1 MNVMKLNTIDKFIL
15 GAIPIIMLLMQG
27 LYRNTQCAIALI
39 LATVLVWNSKIS
51 IKQAIGVLLL
61 FVGLIVSDVFVGHS
75 MNFIYEGLK
84 VALLFIGISVSKSE
98 DKQTLI
104 GGFYLGIS
112 IVSIIGIFAYVLGIK
127 GHEIVNTIDGGRAL
141 QGVLG
146 YANTMA
152 LFSGIGVIL
161 AVYYRTLNKDYK
173 FIHECILIIN
183 AVAFLLT
190 KSLFG
195 FVALIL
201 AAVVTLFIRFKRSRK
216 YILISAG
223 TVVIVVLGIFLT
235 GNAEVLLRSTV
246 ASRLIYWQDAL
257 KAIIKHPFGIG
268 VHNWESIQYGVQTA
282 DYSVKYVHNG
292 FIQLLL
298 DGGIIAFAGLVLLIV
313 YGYVGLIRKYTEKK
327 KELYLYLITI
337 LTFIVAHSFVDI
349 NFAYGSVWFILG
361 LILSFSRTEKM
372 IKCNLALPIVL
383 ITISMIALIVPE
395 KEYVN
400 PFPIEYKEAYE
411 KNDLEKMNEI
421 SAKWIEK
428 APRKQEAYDARYY
441 VLDKLKDNEGMIALQ
456 SQKEEVNKTM
466 NRLCKYLTRH
476 KEIVLPEVTEE

>member
-1 MNVMKLNTIDKFIL
+1 MVKKDIVRRWLLLLMPL
-15 GAIPIIMLLMQG
+15 GMLLMQG
-27 LYRNTQCAIALI
+27 LYRNTQCAIALA
-39 LATVLVWNSKIS
+39 LTTVLVWNSKIS
-51 IKQAIGVLLL
+51 IRQAIGVLLM
-61 FVGLIVSDVFVGHS
+61 FAGLIISDVFVGHS
-75 MNFIYEGLK
+75 TNFIYEGLK
-84 VALLFIGISVSKSE
+84 IALLFIGISVAKSE

-104 GGFYLGIS
+104 GGFYIGIS
-112 IVSIIGIFAYVLGIK
+112 VTSIIGLFAYVLGLK
-127 GHEIVNTIDGGRAL
+127 GFELVNTIDGARVL
-141 QGVLG
+141 QGTLG

-152 LFSGIGVIL
+152 LFSGVGIIL
-161 AVYYRTLNKDYK
+161 ALYYRTLNKDYK

-183 AVAFLLT
+183 TIAFLLT

-195 FVALIL
+195 FATFIL
-201 AAVVTLFIRFKRSRK
+201 AVVVTLFIRFKRSRK

-223 TVVIVVLGIFLT
+223 IISIAVIGIFLT

-246 ASRLIYWQDAL
+246 TSRLIYWQDAL
-257 KAIIKHPFGIG
+257 NVILKHPFGIG

-298 DGGIIAFAGLVLLIV
+298 DGGIVAFAGLVLLIV
-313 YGYVGLIRKYTEKK
+313 YGYIGLIKKYLEKK
-327 KELYLYLITI
+327 KVLYLYLITI

-349 NFAYGSVWFILG
+349 NFAYGAVWFILG
-361 LILSFSRTEKM
+361 LILSFSRTEK
-372 IKCNLALPIVL
+372 VL
-383 ITISMIALIVPE
+383 KNNPVIQILLIAISMIAIIVPE

-400 PFPIEYKEAYE
+400 PYPIEYKEAYD

-421 SAKWIEK
+421 SAEWVKN
-428 APRKQEAYDARYY
+428 APRHQAAYDARYY
-441 VLDKLKDNEGMIALQ
+441 TLDKLKDNEGLVALQ

-466 NRLCKYLTRH
+466 NGLCKYLTRH